1 MDLYTK
7 AAPHDYRGGSA
18 PEDLPRRSAL
28 VGWNGAELSHPCK
41 RLKALDKRYR
51 TRYHMSMLENL
62 AFLQANGLE
71 EFVRQQDEKYRC
83 ARCGKLRTVH
93 QEYCIHCATLEKAN
107 RKRKQAQRS
116 RK

>member
-1 MDLYTK
+1 M
-7 AAPHDYRGGSA
+7 
-18 PEDLPRRSAL
+18 
-28 VGWNGAELSHPCK
+28 LSYPCK

-83 ARCGKLRTVH
+83 ARCGKPRTVH
-93 QEYCIHCATLEKAN
+93 QEYCIHCATLEKEKKKAGA
-107 RKRKQAQRS
+107 KKP
-116 RK
+116 KVK

>member
-1 MDLYTK
+1 
-7 AAPHDYRGGSA
+7 
-18 PEDLPRRSAL
+18 
-28 VGWNGAELSHPCK
+28 
-41 RLKALDKRYR
+41 
-51 TRYHMSMLENL
+51 MSMLENL

-71 EFVRQQDEKYRC
+71 EFVRQQDEKY
-83 ARCGKLRTVH
+83 RCGKLRTVH